1 MNKYNVNIPT
11 EDTSPEEEKLLWI
24 KRQKKER
31 FKSILTDILQ
41 VVLFLI
47 VLVGIFFLIRWIFTT
62 PILAIL
68 SIFLKIIIAI
78 ILVCAIIGLIG
89 AIMMNFQDE

>member
-1 MNKYNVNIPT
+1 MKKYNVNIPE
-11 EDTSPEEEKLLWI
+11 EDTSPEEEKLLWK

-31 FKSILTDILQ
+31 FKQILTDILH
-41 VVLFLI
+41 VVLFLF
-47 VLVGIFFLIRWIFTT
+47 VLVGIFFLIKWIFTT

-68 SIFLKIIIAI
+68 SIFLKIIIGI

-89 AIMMNFQDE
+89 GIMMDL

>member
-1 MNKYNVNIPT
+1 MKKYNVNIPE
-11 EDTSPEEEKLLWI
+11 EDTSPEEEKLLWQ

-41 VVLFLI
+41 VVLFLF
-47 VLVGIFFLIRWIFTT
+47 VLVGIFFLIKWIFTT

-68 SIFLKIIIAI
+68 SIFLKIIIGI

-89 AIMMNFQDE
+89 GIMMDL

>member
-1 MNKYNVNIPT
+1 MKKYNVNIPE
-11 EDTSPEEEKLLWI
+11 EDTSPEEEKLLWE

-31 FKSILTDILQ
+31 FKSILTDILE
-41 VVLFLI
+41 VVLFLF
-47 VLVGIFFLIRWIFTT
+47 VLVGIFFLIKWIFTT

-68 SIFLKIIIAI
+68 SIFLKIIIGI

-89 AIMMNFQDE
+89 GIMMDL

>member
-1 MNKYNVNIPT
+1 MNKYNVNIST
-11 EDTSPEEEKLLWI
+11 EDTSPEEEKLLWE

-31 FKSILTDILQ
+31 FKSILTDIFI
-41 VVLFLI
+41 VVLLLI
-47 VLVGIFFLIRWIFTT
+47 VLVGIFFLIKWIFTT

-68 SIFLKIIIAI
+68 SIFLKIIIGI

-89 AIMMNFQDE
+89 AIMMDL

>member
-1 MNKYNVNIPT
+1 MKKYNVNIPE
-11 EDTSPEEEKLLWI
+11 EDTSPEEEKLLWE

-41 VVLFLI
+41 VVLFLF
-47 VLVGIFFLIRWIFTT
+47 VLVGIFFLIKWIFTT

-68 SIFLKIIIAI
+68 SIFLKIIIGI

-89 AIMMNFQDE
+89 GIMMDL

>member
-1 MNKYNVNIPT
+1 MKKYNVNIT
-11 EDTSPEEEKLLWI
+11 EEDTSPEEEKLLWE

-41 VVLFLI
+41 VVLFLF
-47 VLVGIFFLIRWIFTT
+47 VLVGIFFLIKWIFTT

-68 SIFLKIIIAI
+68 SIFLKIIIGI

-89 AIMMNFQDE
+89 GIMMDL